1 MAGRRGAGPGRGT
14 GRTCKPGFVPHR
26 RRRRGDD
33 HFSRTPVT
41 RRLWQPTRGWDGT
54 GRSVATLRPTPP
66 CLALLPMG
74 FTKPDRSPGPLV
86 SSYLTVSPLPA
97 GFPAGGLFSVAL
109 SLTLRPVG
117 VTHHRA
123 LRSPDFPPVRAFP
136 PGSSLECP
144 VDSPDRRPSVPPRS
158 LSREPSPLT
167 IPPWRGRFFLTSH
180 LQGRRFR
187 KRLPG
192 PTAPRTEL
200 ERETYR
206 VPCTAN

>member
-1 MAGRRGAGPGRGT
+1 MDGGGGTVPGRGK

-26 RRRRGDD
+26 QRRHGDD
-33 HFSRTPVT
+33 HFSRTPVA
-41 RRLWQPTRGWDGT
+41 RRLWQPTRGCDGT

-74 FTKPDRSPGPLV
+74 FTEPDRSPGPLV

-136 PGSSLECP
+136 PGNSLECP

-158 LSREPSPLT
+158 LSREPSLPT
-167 IPPWRGRFFLTSH
+167 IPPRRGRSFLTIH
-180 LQGRRFR
+180 RKRRRFWESAQI
-187 KRLPG
+187 
-192 PTAPRTEL
+192 PTAARTKL
-200 ERETYR
+200 ERETYWG
-206 VPCTAN
+206 PCTAN

>member
-1 MAGRRGAGPGRGT
+1 MDGGGGTVPGRGK

-26 RRRRGDD
+26 QRRHGDD
-33 HFSRTPVT
+33 HFSRTPVA
-41 RRLWQPTRGWDGT
+41 RRLWQPTRGCDGT

-123 LRSPDFPPVRAFP
+123 LRSPDFPPATASNRRKPADNRGRRS
-136 PGSSLECP
+136 PGPLQSLHQT
-144 VDSPDRRPSVPPRS
+144 VYRPSRPAAA
-158 LSREPSPLT
+158 LT
-167 IPPWRGRFFLTSH
+167 IPDAGRTFEVEGRSSAACHAHFRFL
-180 LQGRRFR
+180 R
-187 KRLPG
+187 
-192 PTAPRTEL
+192 
-200 ERETYR
+200 
-206 VPCTAN
+206 

>member
-1 MAGRRGAGPGRGT
+1 MMAGQRGTGPGRGT

-26 RRRRGDD
+26 RRRHGDD

-74 FTKPDRSPGPLV
+74 FTEPNRSPGPLV
-86 SSYLTVSPLPA
+86 SSYLTVSPLPT

-109 SLTLRPVG
+109 SLTSRPVG
-117 VTHHRA
+117 VTHHRT
-123 LRSPDFPPVRAFP
+123 LWSPDFPPVGAFP
-136 PGSSLECP
+136 RGNPSERH

-158 LSREPSPLT
+158 LSRDPFPNHTTPE
-167 IPPWRGRFFLTSH
+167 
-180 LQGRRFR
+180 GRRLFDHPSGR
-187 KRLPG
+187 
-192 PTAPRTEL
+192 A
-200 ERETYR
+200 
-206 VPCTAN
+206 